1 MYWQNIKKLFLSI
14 NDAQSVRLEKG
25 TNEFKNYFKQIPVP
39 FKLYADFECNLNS
52 VESYEG
58 SCSKK
63 YQDHIPCSFAYK
75 LLGVNDWFNKAAYK
89 FFEAILKE
97 YECCKA
103 IMKKRFI
110 KSLIM
115 TEEETEQF

>member
-39 FKLYADFECNLNS
+39 FKLYADFECNLIRF
-52 VESYEG
+52 
-58 SCSKK
+58 SKPIVLYRSK
-63 YQDHIPCSFAYK
+63 R
-75 LLGVNDWFNKAAYK
+75 AAYK

-110 KSLIM
+110 KNLIM